1 MRAVAPILPMSK
13 AQHHPHIEARGTF
26 VEKDG
31 LVQPAPAPRFSRTS
45 ATLGLPPS
53 PVAGHHTREA
63 LEAWGIK
70 DIDGL
75 LDRGVAV
82 QVD

>member
-1 MRAVAPILPMSK
+1 MSK
-13 AQHHPHIEARGTF
+13 AADHPHIKARGTF

-31 LVQPAPAPRFSRTS
+31 IVQPAPAPRFSRTT

-53 PVAGHHTREA
+53 PAAGHHTREA

-70 DIDGL
+70 DVDGL